1 VKLERF
7 GTYGLGRPYHAAL
20 VDLKGRSHPHGHRDY
35 YEVMVVV
42 HGDGEHQLSSAGGP
56 KYAQPLGVGDVVLVR
71 PRDRHTIVGAVQFYN
86 IAFPATT
93 WRTFEGLANL
103 DPAWDVAST
112 PRSERLGPAD
122 QRAVRACATVLD
134 RFQRGPGELD
144 LIRFWTDIIPLFMPS
159 TDVPAPPGTPRWLV
173 LAIAAMSRE
182 EYLRGGVPQLQALAN
197 VSAAHLTRSM
207 RRFYG
212 TTPTAFVAE
221 LRLRHAAMLLTTTTR
236 TVTDIA
242 YSCGFASASYF
253 TRCFRPVYE
262 SPREFRRSAGNA
274 FVPSG

>member
-7 GTYGLGRPYHAAL
+7 GTYGRGRPYHAAL
-20 VDLKGRSHPHGHRDY
+20 VDLRGRSHPHGHRDY

-42 HGDGEHQLSSAGGP
+42 NGDGEHQLSSAGGP
-56 KYAQPLGVGDVVLVR
+56 AYAQPLGAGDVVLVR

-93 WRTFEGLANL
+93 WRTFEALASL
-103 DPAWDVAST
+103 PAWDRAST
-112 PRSERLGPAD
+112 PRGERLGPGD
-122 QRAVRACATVLD
+122 QRAARACAAVLD

-144 LIRFWTDIIPLFMPS
+144 LIRFWTDIVPLLMPP
-159 TDVPAPPGTPRWLV
+159 TDGPAPPGAPAWLTS
-173 LAIAAMSRE
+173 AIAAMTRE
-182 EYLRGGVPQLQALAN
+182 AYLREGVPRLQELAH
-197 VSAAHLTRSM
+197 VSAAHLTRTM

-212 TTPTAFVAE
+212 TTPTGFVAE
-221 LRLRHAAMLLTTTTR
+221 LRVRHAAMLLTTTTR

-253 TRCFRPVYE
+253 TRCFRLAYQS

-274 FVPSG
+274 FVPS